1 MNKKMTYHI
10 QNLELI
16 FGQVKM
22 INVTEKMLKNFQQN
36 VYQNLKI
43 QMKILCLLVMIN
55 ITQIILLKLLK
66 NTIMNKQY
74 LIFMIDQVL
83 LTQAN

>member
-22 INVTEKMLKNFQQN
+22 INVIEKMLKNFQQN
-36 VYQNLKI
+36 VY
-43 QMKILCLLVMIN
+43 
-55 ITQIILLKLLK
+55 
-66 NTIMNKQY
+66 
-74 LIFMIDQVL
+74 
-83 LTQAN
+83 